1 MRQCSPD
8 FEPALVAARTPLLDS
23 MGGLGLLLVKVGAVV
38 PEVCRRVEWP
48 RREHHPHGALVARE
62 RKHQTCH
69 TWFADP
75 ALSSAPRTTPLLTE
89 WQDLWRSTV
98 EAADQLG
105 ASLYSQRVVDA
116 VIALLI
122 VPHGL
127 TDAWSLP
134 LVPMGLCYLCTGIM
148 GALWPE
154 QLLPLLGAVAT
165 VVHFAGDVGYL
176 PALCLTAVRSY
187 LCSSPR
193 AAPSNGE

>member
-23 MGGLGLLLVKVGAVV
+23 MGGLGLLLVKAGAVV

-48 RREHHPHGALVARE
+48 RRHPHGAGALVAGE
-62 RKHQTCH
+62 RKHPTCR
-69 TWFADP
+69 TWSATAKDP
-75 ALSSAPRTTPLLTE
+75 ALSKAPRTTQLLTE
-89 WQDLWRSTV
+89 WQELWRSTV
-98 EAADQLG
+98 EAADHLG

-154 QLLPLLGAVAT
+154 QLLPLLGAV
-165 VVHFAGDVGYL
+165 
-176 PALCLTAVRSY
+176 
-187 LCSSPR
+187 
-193 AAPSNGE
+193 